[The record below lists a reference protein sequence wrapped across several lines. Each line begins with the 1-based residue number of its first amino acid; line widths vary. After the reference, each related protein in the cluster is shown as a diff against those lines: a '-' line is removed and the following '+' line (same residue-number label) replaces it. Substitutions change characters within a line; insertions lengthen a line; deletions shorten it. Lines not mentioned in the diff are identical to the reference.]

1 MLKRFLEEAVNIAV
15 GRQAEEIVKLLHT
28 KKHVNEFLL
37 AKKLDLTIN
46 QTRNVLYKISDQGLV
61 SSIRKKDKKK
71 GWYTY
76 FWKIEVLKSL
86 EFLKSNL
93 LRRKYQFEKQVNSRE
108 TKRFYVCTRCNI
120 ELTEEN
126 ALLQDFICNEC
137 GSIFTLKDNTKV
149 VKEMKKNLDRINNDL
164 ELIEE
169 EIVKER
175 DKSDKSKARDL
186 RKEEKKKKIKRAEG
200 RAKRKKE
207 REKIKKESV
216 SGKKKTSKKTIRKA
230 AKKKTSK
237 KKVVKKKTKIKNPV
251 KKKTAKKKVT
261 KKAPKK
267 KVSRN
272 VSKRKNVKGIL
283 GRAVRR
289 KVKKSGKSK

>member
-1 MLKRFLEEAVNIAV
+1 MLKRFLEGAVNLVV

-46 QTRNVLYKISDQGLV
+46 QTRNVLYKISDHGLV

-86 EFLKSNL
+86 EFFRNHLAKK
-93 LRRKYQFEKQVNSRE
+93 KYQLEKQINSRE
-108 TKRFYVCTRCNI
+108 TKMFYVCTKCNI

-126 ALLQDFICNEC
+126 ALLQNFLCNEC

-149 VKEMKKNLDRINNDL
+149 IREMKKNLDKIDNDI
-164 ELIEE
+164 ELIDE
-169 EIVKER
+169 EIRKEQE
-175 DKSDKSKARDL
+175 KSNKSKARDL
-186 RKEEKKKKIKRAEG
+186 KKEEKAKKMKRAEG

-207 REKIKKESV
+207 KD
-216 SGKKKTSKKTIRKA
+216 A
-230 AKKKTSK
+230 AM
-237 KKVVKKKTKIKNPV
+237 
-251 KKKTAKKKVT
+251 A
-261 KKAPKK
+261 KAPKK
-267 KVSRN
+267 KA
-272 VSKRKNVKGIL
+272 SKKKIVKKK
-283 GRAVRR
+283 AVKKKSAKKKVAKKKIAKKKPVKKTTKKKSAKGFIGKAIGG
-289 KVKKSGKSK
+289 KVKKLYSSSGKSRKTKKSKKSK